1 MATTVELPHAIVPP
15 AILARARLRFYLACA
30 HGILFP
36 RQRAIRRFGAC
47 ILTDME
53 TRPFWSREELL
64 LDLALATPS
73 NAIASRQWV
82 SMSLGVS
89 RFNEIIR
96 VLDTPSVCA
105 GTPVNI
111 TERLGRLCECAC

>member
-1 MATTVELPHAIVPP
+1 MGTTVEHPHAIVPP

-36 RQRAIRRFGAC
+36 CQRAIQRYGAC

-53 TRPFWSREELL
+53 TRPFWSREEPL
-64 LDLALATPS
+64 LDLAVATPS
-73 NAIASRQWV
+73 NAIA
-82 SMSLGVS
+82 S

-111 TERLGRLCECAC
+111 TDRLVRLSECAC